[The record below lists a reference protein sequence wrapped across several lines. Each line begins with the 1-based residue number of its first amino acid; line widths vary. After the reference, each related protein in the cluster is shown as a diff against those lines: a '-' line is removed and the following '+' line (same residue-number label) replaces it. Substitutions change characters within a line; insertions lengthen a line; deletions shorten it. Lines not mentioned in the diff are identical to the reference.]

1 MASRPPP
8 PPSSFPGIAVDD
20 MLALP
25 GIQEVLTTDAPEVQ
39 DEVTSEEG
47 AGSSSVVFRPSEEL
61 DSEKQPLGER
71 KTTRSI
77 PACIATSAITERS
90 GLEAPTQDQV
100 QLQSPQNKK
109 RQHIRVP
116 SVAELDELRH
126 KLQANATTV
135 GHDKHQKLLSASR
148 RRGSGRSE
156 PSWLACAN
164 SRPSCSSTSSARCR
178 RSRASSRR
186 ANARSPTSP
195 TSSSAPRR
203 RNSTDR
209 LAEHS
214 IPPNEDTQDCWNS
227 DADTATVTMLPCDY
241 VETRQFSRSVMSIVR
256 PRYAGLL
263 LGKRLKPA

>member
-135 GHDKHQKLLSASR
+135 GHDKHQKVAVRQQKTRIRALRAELARLRQFEAQLQQYEQRPLSSLQDELQTRQREIADLSNK
-148 RRGSGRSE
+148 
-156 PSWLACAN
+156 LQ
-164 SRPSCSSTSSARCR
+164 
-178 RSRASSRR
+178 RATQEELDWIDSP
-186 ANARSPTSP
+186 NTRSP
-195 TSSSAPRR
+195 
-203 RNSTDR
+203 
-209 LAEHS
+209 
-214 IPPNEDTQDCWNS
+214 Q
-227 DADTATVTMLPCDY
+227 
-241 VETRQFSRSVMSIVR
+241 
-256 PRYAGLL
+256 
-263 LGKRLKPA
+263 

>member
-135 GHDKHQKLLSASR
+135 GHDKHQKKTRIRALRAELARLRQFEAQLQQYEQRPLSSLQ
-148 RRGSGRSE
+148 GE
-156 PSWLACAN
+156 L
-164 SRPSCSSTSSARCR
+164 
-178 RSRASSRR
+178 
-186 ANARSPTSP
+186 
-195 TSSSAPRR
+195 
-203 RNSTDR
+203 
-209 LAEHS
+209 
-214 IPPNEDTQDCWNS
+214 Q
-227 DADTATVTMLPCDY
+227 
-241 VETRQFSRSVMSIVR
+241 TRQREIADLSNKLQR
-256 PRYAGLL
+256 ATQEELDW
-263 LGKRLKPA
+263 

>member
-135 GHDKHQKLLSASR
+135 GHDKHQKQKTRIRALRAELARLRQFEAQLQQYEQRPLSSLQ
-148 RRGSGRSE
+148 GE
-156 PSWLACAN
+156 L
-164 SRPSCSSTSSARCR
+164 
-178 RSRASSRR
+178 
-186 ANARSPTSP
+186 
-195 TSSSAPRR
+195 
-203 RNSTDR
+203 
-209 LAEHS
+209 
-214 IPPNEDTQDCWNS
+214 Q
-227 DADTATVTMLPCDY
+227 
-241 VETRQFSRSVMSIVR
+241 TRQREIADLSNKLQR
-256 PRYAGLL
+256 ATQEELDW
-263 LGKRLKPA
+263 

>member
-135 GHDKHQKLLSASR
+135 GHDKHQKVRCCPPAEDADPGAPSR
-148 RRGSGRSE
+148 VGSPAPIRGPAAAVRAAPAVVAPGRAPDAPTRDRR
-156 PSWLACAN
+156 PLQQA
-164 SRPSCSSTSSARCR
+164 PARHAGGTR
-178 RSRASSRR
+178 LIDSP
-186 ANARSPTSP
+186 NTRSPPMKTLKTVGIP
-195 TSSSAPRR
+195 MQTRR
-203 RNSTDR
+203 
-209 LAEHS
+209 
-214 IPPNEDTQDCWNS
+214 P
-227 DADTATVTMLPCDY
+227 
-241 VETRQFSRSVMSIVR
+241 
-256 PRYAGLL
+256 
-263 LGKRLKPA
+263 

>member
-156 PSWLACAN
+156 P
-164 SRPSCSSTSSARCR
+164 
-178 RSRASSRR
+178 RR
-186 ANARSPTSP
+186 APDAPTRDRRPLQQAPARHAGGTRLIDSPNTRSPPMKTLKTVGIP
-195 TSSSAPRR
+195 MQTRR
-203 RNSTDR
+203 
-209 LAEHS
+209 
-214 IPPNEDTQDCWNS
+214 P
-227 DADTATVTMLPCDY
+227 
-241 VETRQFSRSVMSIVR
+241 
-256 PRYAGLL
+256 
-263 LGKRLKPA
+263 